1 MLTMTR
7 TLVIDRIGAKGDA
20 VARTP
25 EGDVFLGGA
34 LPGESVT
41 AVVDGERG
49 DLVSVDSPS
58 TERVAPPCPLFGRCG
73 GCALQHWA
81 VEPYARWKAGLVA
94 AALKQ
99 AGLDAPVAPLVPA
112 HGEGRRRVILHAR
125 RRPGG
130 WDVGFM
136 ARRSHD
142 LVAVETCPILVPA
155 LADAPRIAKRV
166 VEALGG
172 DKPLDVQVTATGGGL
187 DVDVRG
193 HGPISDGKR
202 RVLGETARD
211 LGLARLS
218 LHGDVIAANAPTA
231 VRMGEAEVRI
241 PPGGF
246 LQATATG
253 EETLARL
260 VVEGVV
266 KAKKVADLFA
276 GVGPFTFRLARSAKV
291 HAAEGDAGAVAALQA
306 AARETQGLKPVTA
319 EVRDLFKRPLVAA
332 ELAGFDAVV
341 FDPPRAGA
349 KAQAQALAG
358 SAVPRVV
365 AVSCDAATF
374 ARDAAILVAGGY
386 RILSV
391 TPVDQFLYSAHVETV
406 AVFEKSAVL
415 TKKRRVF
422 G

>member
-25 EGDVFLGGA
+25 EGDVFLSGA
-34 LPGESVT
+34 LPGETVT

-49 DLVSVDSPS
+49 DLVSVERASA
-58 TERVAPPCPLFGRCG
+58 ERVPAPCGYFGRCG

-81 VEPYARWKAGLVA
+81 AEPYARWKAGLVA
-94 AALKQ
+94 VALKQ
-99 AGLDAPVAPLVPA
+99 AGLDAAVAPLVPA
-112 HGEGRRRVILHAR
+112 QGEGRHRVILHAR

-130 WDVGFM
+130 WEVGFM
-136 ARRSHD
+136 ARRTHD
-142 LVAVETCPILVPA
+142 LVAVDTCPILVPA
-155 LADAPRIAKRV
+155 LADAPRVAKSLCD
-166 VEALGG
+166 ALGG
-172 DKPLDVQVTATGGGL
+172 DKPLDVQITATGGGL
-187 DVDVRG
+187 DVDLRG
-193 HGPISDGKR
+193 HGPVSDGKR
-202 RVLGETARD
+202 RVLGETARE
-211 LGLARLS
+211 LRLARLS

-231 VRMGEAEVRI
+231 IRMGDADVRI

-246 LQATATG
+246 LQATAEG

-260 VVEGVV
+260 VLDGVG

-276 GVGPFTFRLARSAKV
+276 GVGPFTFRLARTAKV
-291 HAAEGDAGAVAALQA
+291 HAAESDAAAVAALQA
-306 AARETQGLKPVTA
+306 AARETQGLKPITA

-358 SAVPRVV
+358 SVVPRVV
-365 AVSCDAATF
+365 AVSCDAGTF
-374 ARDAAILVAGGY
+374 ARDAAILAAGGY

-391 TPVDQFLYSAHVETV
+391 TPVDQFLYSGHVETV
-406 AVFEKSAVL
+406 AVFEKNTAL

>member
-34 LPGESVT
+34 LPGETVT

-49 DLVSVDSPS
+49 DLVSVEAASA
-58 TERVAPPCPLFGRCG
+58 ERVAPPCPLFGRCG

-81 VEPYARWKAGLVA
+81 AEPYARWKAGLVA
-94 AALKQ
+94 AALGP
-99 AGLDAPVAPLVPA
+99 GLDAPVGPLVPA

-155 LADAPRIAKRV
+155 LAEAPRIAKAV
-166 VEALGG
+166 VDALGG
-172 DKPLDVQVTATGGGL
+172 DKPIDIQITATGGGL

-193 HGPISDGKR
+193 HGPVSDGKR

-211 LGLARLS
+211 LRLARLS
-218 LHGDVIAANAPTA
+218 LHGDVIATNAPTA
-231 VRMGEAEVRI
+231 VHMGEAEVRI

-260 VVEGVV
+260 VVEGAG

-276 GVGPFTFRLARSAKV
+276 GVGPFTFRLARTAKV
-291 HAAEGDAGAVAALQA
+291 HAAEFDAAAVAALQA
-306 AARETQGLKPVTA
+306 AVRETQGLKPVTA

-349 KAQAQALAG
+349 KAQAQALAL
-358 SAVPRVV
+358 SNVARVV
-365 AVSCDAATF
+365 AVSCDAGTF

-406 AVFEKSAVL
+406 AVFEKSAAL